1 MNIYIAYFRSPI
13 ETMLRLGVNY
23 ERRNWKIFRFQDFAF
38 FFKSTISRVK
48 TKYKKFKF
56 WRFFQKFTQKMVIFD
71 EKLEFLISKIYILTT
86 FWQLNLFSP
95 PKTNSNQLKKPRSA
109 SSTAFYRILP
119 RSPVTLFV
127 VHVRTAFHR
136 VWQTTFSKLNLNKF
150 HSLN

>member
-13 ETMLRLGVNY
+13 EILLRLGVNY

-95 PKTNSNQLKKPRSA
+95 PPHHLKPTLTSLKSLVQPLLPRF
-109 SSTAFYRILP
+109 TAFYRVLQSPFLSFMFEP
-119 RSPVTLFV
+119 RF
-127 VHVRTAFHR
+127 TACDKRHF
-136 VWQTTFSKLNLNKF
+136 QS
-150 HSLN
+150 